1 VKKYLVVTF
10 IMVFLN
16 ASCSKDLGKPT
27 GGNQT
32 DVPGAPLLVCVKD
45 FLDSDQAEQA
55 LSIMDSDIP
64 IGGLSDHESPERR
77 LALRASVLIRYV
89 HQQIGLDKTLEM
101 VRSGLI
107 VGWFGNQKVDFC
119 MNRIGV

>member
-1 VKKYLVVTF
+1 MKKYLIF
-10 IMVFLN
+10 SLLIGLN
-16 ASCSKDLGKPT
+16 ASCSKEVGKPA

-32 DVPGAPLLVCVKD
+32 DVPRDSLMVCVKD
-45 FLDSDQAEQA
+45 FLDPDQAEQA
-55 LSIMDSDIP
+55 LSIMDPEIP
-64 IGGLSDHESPERR
+64 IGGLSDEDSPEHQ
-77 LALRASVLIRYV
+77 LAVRASLLVRYM

-107 VGWFGNQKVDFC
+107 VGWFGDQKVDFC

>member
-1 VKKYLVVTF
+1 MKKYLVVTF

-64 IGGLSDHESPERR
+64 IGGLSDYESPEHR
-77 LALRASVLIRYV
+77 LALRASVIHNQTVLR
-89 HQQIGLDKTLEM
+89 LE
-101 VRSGLI
+101 
-107 VGWFGNQKVDFC
+107 
-119 MNRIGV
+119 